1 MLELKAIEIELAYLR
16 KKIEEL
22 TAIISEG
29 KVEQHTHIHYETN
42 NYAVEPDNYVDDEDN
57 NNTFLN

>member
-1 MLELKAIEIELAYLR
+1 MNDLKAIEIELAYLR

-22 TAIISEG
+22 TDIIAEG

-42 NYAVEPDNYVDDEDN
+42 NYTVEPDNCVDEEDN
-57 NNTFLN
+57 IHLN